1 MLVPREEVVSSERDL
16 YRRNKLFMLVG
27 ALTFAGSYGLG
38 LFVSVLGDCDYYSEP
53 SSCRAGTRRLMI
65 PVVGPWLAH
74 NYFVEPGDPA
84 GSPTVALVWGSAQLF
99 GIGTF
104 LVGATE
110 NAQLFTAHGRHA
122 RLNVVPVTARDWAG
136 VGLNGSF

>member
-1 MLVPREEVVSSERDL
+1 
-16 YRRNKLFMLVG
+16 MLVG
-27 ALTFAGSYGLG
+27 ALTFSASYGLA
-38 LFVSVLGDCDYYSEP
+38 LLIVERASWHCDDYPDPSEA
-53 SSCRAGTRRLMI
+53 SSCRSGGRRLMI

-74 NYFVEPGDPA
+74 TKYPEQPGDPLR
-84 GSPTVALVWGSAQLF
+84 SPTVAIVWGSAQLF

-104 LVGATE
+104 LVGATG
-110 NAQLFTAHGRHA
+110 NAQVFTAHGRHA